1 MSCPSRCRAA
11 RGAATGS
18 SATKGRTA
26 EGAAAVSV
34 YLDYAATTPVDARV
48 LAAMLPY
55 FSEHPGNP
63 SSMHAY
69 GQDARAAVD
78 RARVETASLL
88 GARPGEII
96 FTSGATEADNL
107 AILGVALARRRGPG
121 GDAGRAQAAD
131 APAGHIVTSTIE
143 HHAVLESCHF
153 LQERGCEVTFVP
165 VGASGVVDPDD
176 VRRAVRPDTA
186 LISIM
191 AANNEIGTLQP
202 LAAIGAIAR
211 ERGVPFHTDATQW
224 VGALPARVD
233 DLRVDLLS
241 LSAHKRYGPKG
252 AGALYVRT
260 GTPLVPLQ
268 RGGGHERGRRGG
280 TENVPGL
287 VGLGAALR
295 IAGETID
302 EEAERL
308 SALRDRLIEGAL
320 EIRGVV
326 LNGDPA
332 RRLPNNVNLSVEGTD
347 SQSLVIGLDLRG
359 VAVSAGAACSSGTLV
374 ASHVLA
380 ALGLPEE
387 RAMSAVRLTLGRPT
401 TAGDVDNALAALRAV
416 VTQLRRAA

>member
-1 MSCPSRCRAA
+1 
-11 RGAATGS
+11 
-18 SATKGRTA
+18 
-26 EGAAAVSV
+26 VNV
-34 YLDYAATTPVDARV
+34 YLDYAATTPVDPRA
-48 LAAMLPY
+48 LAVMLPY
-55 FSEHPGNP
+55 FTEHAGNP
-63 SSMHAY
+63 SSMHAF

-107 AILGVALARRRGPG
+107 AIVGVAFARGGEQAAPGAAGPG
-121 GDAGRAQAAD
+121 GACRR
-131 APAGHIVTSTIE
+131 HIVTSTIE
-143 HHAVLESCHF
+143 HHAVLEACRF
-153 LQERGCEVTFVP
+153 LEQRGYEVTFVP
-165 VGASGVVDPDD
+165 VGTSGIVDPDD

-202 LAAIGAIAR
+202 VAEIGAIAR

-224 VGALPARVD
+224 VGALPARVE

-280 TENVPGL
+280 TENVPGI
-287 VGLGAALR
+287 VGLGTALR
-295 IAGETID
+295 VAGETMD
-302 EEAERL
+302 DEAERL
-308 SALRDRLIEGAL
+308 TALRDRLIDCAL
-320 EIRGVV
+320 AIPGVA
-326 LNGDPA
+326 LNGDRV
-332 RRLPNNVNLSVEGTD
+332 RRLPNNVNLSIEGTD
-347 SQSLVIGLDLRG
+347 SQSLVIGLDLAG
-359 VAVSAGAACSSGTLV
+359 VAVSAGAACSSGTLE

-380 ALGLPEE
+380 ALGVSEE

-401 TAGDVDNALAALRAV
+401 TAAEVDGALAALRAV

>member
-1 MSCPSRCRAA
+1 
-11 RGAATGS
+11 
-18 SATKGRTA
+18 
-26 EGAAAVSV
+26 VNV

-55 FSEHPGNP
+55 FSEHAGNP
-63 SSMHAY
+63 SSMHAF
-69 GQDARAAVD
+69 GQDARAGVD
-78 RARVETASLL
+78 RARAETASLL

-107 AILGVALARRRGPG
+107 AIVGVAFARGREEAARGGTAQPG
-121 GDAGRAQAAD
+121 GTCRR
-131 APAGHIVTSTIE
+131 HIVTSTIE
-143 HHAVLESCHF
+143 HHAVLEACHF
-153 LQERGCEVTFVP
+153 LAQRGYEVTFVP
-165 VGASGVVDPDD
+165 VGTSGIVDPDD

-202 LAAIGAIAR
+202 VAEIGTIAR
-211 ERGVPFHTDATQW
+211 ERGVPFHTDATQS
-224 VGALPARVD
+224 VGVLPARVD
-233 DLRVDLLS
+233 DLQVDLLS

-280 TENVPGL
+280 TENVPGV

-295 IAGETID
+295 IAGETAD
-302 EEAERL
+302 DEAERL
-308 SALRDRLIEGAL
+308 TALRDRLIGGAL
-320 EIRGVV
+320 EIPGVA
-326 LNGDPA
+326 LNGDRT
-332 RRLPNNVNLSVEGTD
+332 RRLPNNVNLSIAGTD
-347 SQSLVIGLDLRG
+347 SQSLVIGLDLAG
-359 VAVSAGAACSSGTLV
+359 VAVSAGAACSSGTLE

-380 ALGLPEE
+380 ALGVSDE

-401 TAGDVDNALAALRAV
+401 TAGDVDGALAALRAV